1 MTRITARR
9 RTTGAGAVVA
19 TLLLALTGCASQ
31 IGGLA
36 PVGGDAL
43 AGVRTAAIDVVL
55 EARFGILEAPVCT
68 QAAKAVSC
76 VGSLTDGRVIAVTA
90 DVSTTPDTMTVTVG
104 GTTIYD
110 GDVQA
115 VLDKAAQATE

>member
-1 MTRITARR
+1 MTRP
-9 RTTGAGAVVA
+9 TTRFGTAGAAAVIV
-19 TLLLALTGCASQ
+19 TMLLALSGCASQ

-43 AGVRTAAIDVVL
+43 TGVRIAAVDVLL
-55 EARFGILEAPVCT
+55 ENKLGILEVPVCT
-68 QAAKAVSC
+68 QVAKSVSC
-76 VGSLTDGRVIAVTA
+76 VGSLTDGSVVTVEA
-90 DVSTTPDTMTVTVG
+90 DISTTPDTMTVTVG
-104 GTTIYD
+104 GETIYD